1 MSTEV
6 VCVLRPKAV
15 CCNNTLH
22 PVENVNDS
30 ALVVSSNMCVL
41 YILKSQRPNV
51 VCCDKIST
59 PLWKMLELL
68 MSGIK

>member
-6 VCVLRPKAV
+6 VCVLRPNVV

-22 PVENVNDS
+22 PVEDVIDS

-59 PLWKMLELL
+59 PLWKMLE
-68 MSGIK
+68 

>member
-6 VCVLRPKAV
+6 VCVLRPNVV
-15 CCNNTLH
+15 CCNNTLR

-30 ALVVSSNMCVL
+30 ALVVSGNMCVL
-41 YILKSQRPNV
+41 YNPKSQRPNV

-59 PLWKMLELL
+59 PLWKRLE
-68 MSGIK
+68 